1 MRFWVGVTDN
11 SWFRFLRDQHPE
23 EVNFWQPSPRA
34 PITTLEAGAPFLFK
48 LKRPNNHIAGGGF
61 LVKFSVLP
69 LSVVWETFGVKNGA
83 ATREEFEAL
92 IRPLTPDPRARDPE
106 VGCSVLAEPFF
117 WTDDIWIS
125 KPVGWSGNIVKGR
138 GYDTSKPDGAALW
151 KSVTARL
158 EKSTSTLAV
167 KEPLAAYG
175 APTLIN
181 PRLGQGA
188 FRVLVTDAYK
198 RRCAITGEKTLP
210 VLEAAHIV
218 PFAQSGP
225 HQISNGLLLRSDFH
239 KLFDL
244 GYVTVDQDLRVKV
257 SPRIREDW
265 FNGKAYYRL
274 DRQPLASLPD
284 AADQRPRREYLEW
297 HNKNIFQ
304 A

>member
-11 SWFRFLRDQHPE
+11 SWFRFLRDQQPE

-34 PITTLEAGAPFLFK
+34 PITTLEPGAPFLFK
-48 LKRPNNHIAGGGF
+48 LKRPNNHIGGGGF
-61 LVKFSVLP
+61 FVKFSVLP
-69 LSVVWETFGVKNGA
+69 LSVVWETFEVKNGA

-92 IRPLTPDPRARDPE
+92 IRPLTRDPRARDPE

-117 WTDDIWIS
+117 WTDDIWIPN
-125 KPVGWSGNIVKGR
+125 PVGWSGNIVQGR
-138 GYDTSKPDGAALW
+138 GYDTSKPDGGALW
-151 KSVTARL
+151 KLVTARL
-158 EKSTSTLAV
+158 EKSNSTLAA
-167 KEPLAAYG
+167 KQPLAAYG

-218 PFAQSGP
+218 PFAQSGS

-244 GYVTVDQDLRVKV
+244 GYVTIDREFRVKV

-265 FNGKAYYRL
+265 FNGKVYYRL
-274 DRQPLASLPD
+274 DRQPLASVPD
-284 AADQRPRREYLEW
+284 AADQQPRREYLDW

-304 A
+304 S

>member
-1 MRFWVGVTDN
+1 M
-11 SWFRFLRDQHPE
+11 
-23 EVNFWQPSPRA
+23 
-34 PITTLEAGAPFLFK
+34 
-48 LKRPNNHIAGGGF
+48 
-61 LVKFSVLP
+61 LP
-69 LSVVWETFGVKNGA
+69 LSVVWDTFGIKNGA

-92 IRPLTPDPRARDPE
+92 IRPLTRDPHARDPE
-106 VGCSVLAEPFF
+106 IGCSVLAEPFF
-117 WTDDIWIS
+117 WTDDTWIPN
-125 KPVGWSGNIVKGR
+125 PVGWSSNIVQGR
-138 GYDTSKPDGAALW
+138 GYDTSEPDGAALW

-158 EKSTSTLAV
+158 ETSTSTLGT
-167 KEPLAAYG
+167 KQPLAAYG

-198 RRCAITGEKTLP
+198 RQCAITGEKTLP

-218 PFAQSGP
+218 PFAQGGS

-244 GYVTVDQDLRVKV
+244 GYVTIDREFHVKV
-257 SPRIREDW
+257 SPRIREEW

-284 AADQRPRREYLEW
+284 AADLQPRREYLEW

-304 A
+304 P